1 MSAPKILFVF
11 VVFVLNFAI
20 TPLILAGTV
29 TGKVNFTGTP
39 PAPESINTDA
49 DPVCAGLHPQPLM
62 SEEVAANP
70 DGTLQHVFV
79 YVREGLEGKTF
90 EPPSQPVTMDQKG
103 CQYVPHVFG
112 IQVGQTLQ
120 ILNSDATLHNVHGMP
135 TQSREFNLGMPIQGM
150 KLTRKF
156 DKPEVAVKFKCD
168 VHPWMSAYAGVLN
181 HPFFSVTGQ
190 NGSYEIQNLPAG
202 TYALEAWHEK
212 YGTQTARVTVD
223 EVAAAT
229 ADFTFA
235 GNP

>member
-1 MSAPKILFVF
+1 
-11 VVFVLNFAI
+11 
-20 TPLILAGTV
+20 
-29 TGKVNFTGTP
+29 
-39 PAPESINTDA
+39 
-49 DPVCAGLHPQPLM
+49 
-62 SEEVAANP
+62 
-70 DGTLQHVFV
+70 
-79 YVREGLEGKTF
+79 
-90 EPPSQPVTMDQKG
+90 
-103 CQYVPHVFG
+103 
-112 IQVGQTLQ
+112 
-120 ILNSDATLHNVHGMP
+120 
-135 TQSREFNLGMPIQGM
+135 
-150 KLTRKF
+150 
-156 DKPEVAVKFKCD
+156 